1 MKAIRLHAFGGP
13 ENLSLDEVDTP
24 VPAPGEV
31 LIRNRAAGVNP
42 IDWKT
47 CSGGGASAFIGELPY
62 IPGWECAGTVEAL
75 GEGVSEFSVGDEV
88 FGFLR
93 FPEAAGCYAECVC
106 APVNQIAK
114 RPDSLDVN
122 AAAGLGL
129 AGLTA
134 WQALHSK
141 AGVQAGQRVLVLA
154 AAGGVG
160 HLAVQ
165 LAKAAGAYVIGTASA
180 ANQAF
185 IASLGCDECIDY
197 TNTNLS
203 VSLRDVDII
212 IDGVGGATA
221 IEALGCLKPGGVI
234 VTLPSVTAAEV
245 AEAGERGG
253 YRVLGIRVEPNGM
266 ELAELASL
274 CAAGQLKLSLA
285 DTLPLAEAGRAHQL
299 SASGHQRGKLVL
311 SIG

>member
-13 ENLSLDEVDTP
+13 ENLTLEEVDTP
-24 VPAPGEV
+24 IPARGEV

-62 IPGWECAGTVEAL
+62 IPGWECAGTIEAL
-75 GEGVSEFSVGDEV
+75 GDGVSEFSVGDEV

-93 FPEAAGCYAECVC
+93 FPEAAGCYAEYVC
-106 APVNQIAK
+106 APINQIAK
-114 RPDSLDVN
+114 RPQALSVE
-122 AAAGLGL
+122 AAGSLGL

-134 WQALHSK
+134 WQALHDK
-141 AGVQAGQRVLVLA
+141 AGIQAGQRVLVLA

-165 LAKAAGAYVIGTASA
+165 LAKAAGAHVIGTASS
-180 ANQAF
+180 ANQDF

-197 TNTNLS
+197 TSANLS
-203 VSLRDVDII
+203 VSLRDIDII

-221 IEALGCLKPGGVI
+221 IEALPCLKSGGVM

-245 AEAGERGG
+245 AQAGEKSG
-253 YRVLGIRVEPNGM
+253 YQVMGIRVEPNGADLAKLAA
-266 ELAELASL
+266 LAET
-274 CAAGQLKLSLA
+274 GQLTLSLA
-285 DTLPLAEAGRAHQL
+285 QALPLAEAGEAHRL

-311 SIG
+311 TLA